1 MANPCVLHEDTFIEY
16 FEPYRHPDAIFDIWG
31 GIGLETFGEDFEI
44 VRRLSP
50 EYLWTV
56 IDDGSVED
64 QWIIPGIHHV
74 NRVCYL
80 VTRHPHNW
88 IDVDF
93 RVRHDG
99 VSLTPLGL
107 RRQIEMLKR
116 LITKGERGAV
126 ADLSPA

>member
-64 QWIIPGIHHV
+64 QWIIPWYPP
-74 NRVCYL
+74 CEQ
-80 VTRHPHNW
+80 
-88 IDVDF
+88 
-93 RVRHDG
+93 
-99 VSLTPLGL
+99 GL
-107 RRQIEMLKR
+107 
-116 LITKGERGAV
+116 
-126 ADLSPA
+126 LSRYKTSPQLDRCRFPR